1 MLRASLNRLGLVVW
15 IATTCACSGS
25 GQNPASPSPGTASAP
40 FSIVDLSVGPGAAAA
55 VGQTVTVDYAGWF
68 YSATAAENKGT
79 LFDTSLNG
87 QPFSFVLGSGT
98 VIAGWD
104 QGVAGMRVGGTR
116 RLVIPPALAY
126 GAAGRPPVIPPNAT
140 LVFDI
145 ALLSIP

>member
-1 MLRASLNRLGLVVW
+1 MAV
-15 IATTCACSGS
+15 ACGGS
-25 GQNPASPSPGTASAP
+25 SQNPAAPSGTASAP
-40 FSIVDLSVGPGAAAA
+40 FSIVDLSVGAGAAAA
-55 VGQTVTVDYAGWF
+55 AGQRVTVDYAGWF

-79 LFDTSLNG
+79 LFDTSLNS
-87 QPFSFVLGSGT
+87 QPFSFVLGTGA